1 MRARFDR
8 DHTILS
14 KTASSRPPAAAL
26 PCRDATLDSLTRLI
40 PFVWPHRRKLLVS
53 IVFGLLVALLWGA
66 NLSAVLPVVRV
77 LMEGKDLH
85 QHVDEQLTLCADRI
99 SAAEEHIQ
107 SIETKIAALNASDPV
122 DDAEKVRQMDKRVRE
137 ESEVV
142 AARKTM
148 VGLNWLKHYV
158 MPWIPHNRFQTFT
171 IILIGVLIATLLK
184 GIFIFVQDVLVGSIT
199 ELVIMSVRKQLF
211 RKALM
216 LDYQTLAR
224 DGTADLMSRFTYDIQ
239 MMGNGLSLLAGKL
252 VREPL
257 KAITCIVFAMYV
269 NWRLTLLSMVF
280 VPLMGYIFY
289 RYGRLLKRASQRM
302 MESMSRIYKVLE
314 ETFAGLKVVIAFDGA
329 SRHRQQFHQEH
340 KTYYRKAMRVVQIDA
355 LTKPTT
361 ELLGILAIFGAMLP
375 GAYLVLRQK
384 TEIWG
389 VKLTAEPMDIAQ
401 LCLLYAMLAGV
412 LDPFRKLSSV
422 YSRLKR
428 STAAIDRVFAFMDQ
442 VPEVAEP
449 QAPVDL
455 PRLSQSLEFH
465 EVTFNY
471 PTREIA
477 SARKAALD
485 DVNLTINAGE
495 VVAFVGENGCGKS
508 TLINLLPRFFDPQR
522 GEVRIDGV
530 PIQQARLRE
539 LRGQLGFVTQET
551 ILFDDTLLENIRY
564 GKMNAPVEEVEAAAR
579 KAHVTSFVRELPE
592 GFNTCVGDKGREL
605 SGGQRQRVALARAIL
620 RDPSILILDEA
631 TSAVDAQSEQLIH
644 QALADFVPGRTVL
657 MVTHT
662 ISQSILNLITR
673 IVVMQSGRIVASGT
687 HEELLASCP
696 QYLRLYEARSQP
708 SEGEDVRNA
717 A

>member
-1 MRARFDR
+1 M
-8 DHTILS
+8 
-14 KTASSRPPAAAL
+14 AAD
-26 PCRDATLDSLTRLI
+26 PRRDAIVDSLTRLI
-40 PFVWPHRRKLLVS
+40 PFVWPHRRKLLLS
-53 IVFGLLVALLWGA
+53 IFFGLLVALLWGA
-66 NLSAVLPVVRV
+66 NLSAILPVVRV

-85 QHVDEQLTLCADRI
+85 VHVDEQIAGYGEQIAQADATIQEIEARI
-99 SAAEEHIQ
+99 AEVTAAE
-107 SIETKIAALNASDPV
+107 PV
-122 DDAEKVRQMDKRVRE
+122 DEAEHVRLMNKRVRE
-137 ESEVV
+137 ESAIVR
-142 AARKTM
+142 ARKAT
-148 VGLNWLKHYV
+148 VGLNWLKHHV
-158 MPWIPHNRFQTFT
+158 MPLVPHNQFQTFT

-184 GIFIFVQDVLVGSIT
+184 GVFIFIQDMLVGSIT
-199 ELVIMSVRKQLF
+199 ELVTMSVSKQLF

-239 MMGNGLSLLAGKL
+239 MMGTGLSLLAGRL

-257 KAITCIVFAMYV
+257 KAITCVIFALLV

-314 ETFAGLKVVIAFDGA
+314 ETFDGLKVVIAFDGVA
-329 SRHRQQFHQEH
+329 RHRKQFHQEH

-361 ELLGILAIFGAMLP
+361 ELLGMLAIFGAMLP

-389 VKLTAEPMDIAQ
+389 VKLTVEPMDIAQ

-412 LDPFRKLSSV
+412 LDPFRKLTSV

-428 STAAIDRVFAFMDQ
+428 STAAIDRIFAFMDQ
-442 VPEVAEP
+442 VPEIAD
-449 QAPVDL
+449 PVDPVAL
-455 PRLSQSLEFH
+455 PRLSKALEFH

-471 PTREIA
+471 PTRELA

-485 DVNLTINAGE
+485 DVTLTINAGE

-530 PIQQARLRE
+530 PIKQARLRD
-539 LRGQLGFVTQET
+539 LRQQIGLVTQET
-551 ILFDDTLLENIRY
+551 LLFDDTLLENIRY
-564 GKMNAPVEEVEAAAR
+564 GKMDADVGEVKAAAR
-579 KAHVTSFVRELPE
+579 QAHVSPFVEDLPQGLE
-592 GFNTCVGDKGREL
+592 TCVGEKGREL

-620 RDPSILILDEA
+620 RDPAILILDEA
-631 TSAVDAQSEQLIH
+631 TSAVDAMSEQLIH
-644 QALADFVPGRTVL
+644 QALEAFVPGRTVL
-657 MVTHT
+657 LVTHT
-662 ISQSILNLITR
+662 MSSSILRLITR
-673 IVVMQSGRIVASGT
+673 IVVMHEGRIVATGT
-687 HEELLASCP
+687 HDELLAECP
-696 QYLRLYEARSQP
+696 QYQRLYKARSQQP
-708 SEGEDVRNA
+708 EDHAHSRA